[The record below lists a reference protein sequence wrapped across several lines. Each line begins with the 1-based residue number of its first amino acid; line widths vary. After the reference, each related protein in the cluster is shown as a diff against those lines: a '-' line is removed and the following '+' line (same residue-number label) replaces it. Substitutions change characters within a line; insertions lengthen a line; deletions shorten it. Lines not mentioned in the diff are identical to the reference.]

1 MDVRPFLTAKSNNFH
16 VFLVKVP
23 LGIALKDENKG
34 NEMVDIM
41 SHLHQYVPAISST
54 QEVTISTGETVLEE
68 RTVLHPI
75 LVGGDQLTVARARA
89 AIKCKVNS
97 QTAVKKLTGIVPV
110 VEDWHAKANFLGVRA
125 TA

>member
-1 MDVRPFLTAKSNNFH
+1 MTAKSNNFH

-23 LGIALKDENKG
+23 LGIALRDENKG

-41 SHLHQYVPAISST
+41 SH
-54 QEVTISTGETVLEE
+54 ETVLEE

-75 LVGGDQLTVARARA
+75 LVGGDQLTVVRARA
-89 AIKCKVNS
+89 AIKGKVNS
-97 QTAVKKLTGIVPV
+97 QMAVKKLTGIVPV
-110 VEDWHAKANFLGVRA
+110 VEDRHAKANFLGVRA